1 MASTIDH
8 SAPTQAPRP
17 APSDAELVDRSIDD
31 PDVFGQIFDRH
42 VDAIWRYVAAR
53 LGPDAAED
61 VVSETFAIAFTR
73 RARFDTVATSARPW
87 LYGIATNRLMKHRD
101 AEIRWLARA
110 ASMPAEPTG
119 DDPAVRA
126 ADRIDA
132 AGLVGPLAAALLKLS
147 DRERDVVLLHAIDG
161 LTHDEIARALG
172 IRAGTARTRL
182 SRGLAR
188 MRTTLEE
195 GT

>member
-8 SAPTQAPRP
+8 SALPQTHRA
-17 APSDAELVDRSIDD
+17 APSDAELVSRSIND

-61 VVSETFAIAFTR
+61 VVSETFAIAFSS
-73 RARFDTVATSARPW
+73 RARFDIAATSARPW

-101 AEIRWLARA
+101 VEIRWLARA
-110 ASMPAEPTG
+110 AASPSEVPA
-119 DDPAVRA
+119 DDPALRA
-126 ADRIDA
+126 ADRLDA
-132 AGLVGPLAAALLKLS
+132 QGLVGPLAAALLKLS

-161 LTHDEIARALG
+161 LSHLEIADALG

-188 MRTTLEE
+188 MRTTLQE